1 MIGHFIVSGFPASN
15 LVKAH
20 LKQNSS
26 VEGFFYL
33 PPLTRQD
40 TCDIKNGSEFFGI
53 LDDISG
59 YGAVLVGFDN
69 ADFKGNIKYDLS
81 IDGKIRATGAV
92 VSDDDVT
99 AGAQKI
105 SLKSHIHSAGESTL
119 MSPQGPC
126 TGVTGGPQNGV

>member
-1 MIGHFIVSGFPASN
+1 MIGHFIVTGFPAAN
-15 LVKAH
+15 LAKAH

-40 TCDIKNGSEFFGI
+40 TCNIDKGSEFFGI

-69 ADFKGNIKYDLS
+69 ADFKGNIKYDIS
-81 IDGKIRATGAV
+81 IDGKISATGEIA
-92 VSDDDVT
+92 SNADVT
-99 AGAQKI
+99 AGAQNI
-105 SLKSHIHSAGESTL
+105 SLKSHIHPSGAEMVAG
-119 MSPQGPC
+119 PYPV